1 MKREIERKPELSY
14 YGLYLLR
21 YLLEQHSKKAKDLG
35 FIFQHENE
43 AAETFEQARLD
54 GYSVEGAH
62 ELAMSVLTKDLGLSQ
77 WSILIEVL
85 EKEFA
90 RELNDGQRLAFSEK
104 LLPLL
109 APVFEPYDL
118 TEPEFEL
125 STDYVQLYTELTGAV
140 VLYIEQYGVQ

>member
-1 MKREIERKPELSY
+1 MNKKEQPELSY

-21 YLLEQHSKKAKDLG
+21 YLLEQHSRKAKDLS
-35 FIFQHENE
+35 FIYEQL

-54 GYSVEGAH
+54 GYPVEGAH

-85 EKEFA
+85 EKEFS
-90 RELNDGQRLAFSEK
+90 RELNDGQRLTFAEK

-125 STDYVQLYTELTGAV
+125 TPDYMRLYTELTGAV

>member
-1 MKREIERKPELSY
+1 MKKKEQPELSY

-21 YLLEQHSKKAKDLG
+21 YLLEQHSRKAKDLS
-35 FIFQHENE
+35 FIYNREQL
-43 AAETFEQARLD
+43 AAEAFEQARLD

-90 RELNDGQRLAFSEK
+90 RELNDGQRLTFAKK

-118 TEPEFEL
+118 AEPEFEL
-125 STDYVQLYTELTGAV
+125 SPDYVQLYTELTGAV
-140 VLYIEQYGVQ
+140 ELYIEQYGVQ

>member
-1 MKREIERKPELSY
+1 
-14 YGLYLLR
+14 
-21 YLLEQHSKKAKDLG
+21 
-35 FIFQHENE
+35 
-43 AAETFEQARLD
+43 
-54 GYSVEGAH
+54 
-62 ELAMSVLTKDLGLSQ
+62 MSVLTKDLGLSQ

-85 EKEFA
+85 EKEFS
-90 RELNDGQRLAFSEK
+90 RELNDGQRLTFAEK

-125 STDYVQLYTELTGAV
+125 SPDYVQLYTELTGGV

>member
-1 MKREIERKPELSY
+1 MKRQEQPELSY

-21 YLLEQHSKKAKDLG
+21 YLLEQHSRKAKDLS
-35 FIFQHENE
+35 FIYSREQL

-54 GYSVEGAH
+54 GYPVEGAH
-62 ELAMSVLTKDLGLSQ
+62 ELASLT
-77 WSILIEVL
+77 
-85 EKEFA
+85 FA
-90 RELNDGQRLAFSEK
+90 EK

-118 TEPEFEL
+118 AEPEFEL
-125 STDYVQLYTELTGAV
+125 TPDYMQLYTELTGAV

>member
-1 MKREIERKPELSY
+1 MKRQEQPELSY

-21 YLLEQHSKKAKDLG
+21 YLLEQHSRKAKDLS
-35 FIFQHENE
+35 FIYSREQL

-85 EKEFA
+85 EKEFS
-90 RELNDGQRLAFSEK
+90 RELDDDQRLTFAEK
-104 LLPLL
+104 LLSLL

-125 STDYVQLYTELTGAV
+125 SPDYVQLYTELTGAV
-140 VLYIEQYGVQ
+140 ELYIEQYGVQ